1 MKDATELINTNQ
13 YDSNGLVI
21 WITGLSGAGK
31 TTLAK
36 AIKEKFTELHQGLIL
51 LDGDEMRQVFQNE
64 NEIVLNYSKEERKNL
79 ALKYSKICQILSRQ
93 NFNVVIATISM
104 LSEVYEWN
112 RNNIENYFEIYLDV
126 PMSELRTRDQKSMY
140 SSFEKGEINN
150 VMGLD
155 LEVVIPIEPDI
166 HICWNKNV
174 STESLVQEIYETLI
188 RQKRI

>member
-126 PMSELRTRDQKSMY
+126 PMSELRTRDQKSIY